1 MIEASK
7 TVSLAE
13 YVESTGAL
21 LSADTKIV
29 DVVRDDKPFFYFTH
43 YDNLQKVIEG
53 FVSSTFAQTPLV
65 SEAPEEP
72 KRVKIEVATEID
84 GRVLTQAEQTLLK
97 VRERFNFFQNMND
110 DEVLS
115 VTSNIGM
122 LRLGKNEILFRQG
135 SDGDQVYFIIRGIVS
150 IQIAKSMTER
160 IEVAKLHAGAVFGEM
175 SPVTKEKRSAT
186 VICVDDNTTLLTFR
200 LNNHIDNEKAIA
212 HAKMY
217 QNFTFIL
224 ADKIVNQNKL
234 LITSHR

>member
-1 MIEASK
+1 MLETSK

-13 YVESTGAL
+13 YVESNSSL
-21 LSADTKIV
+21 LRGEADIV
-29 DVVRDDKPFFYFTH
+29 SVTRNDDLFFYFTH
-43 YDNLQKVIEG
+43 YVNLQKILRS
-53 FVSSTFAQTPLV
+53 FIASKLTQITPV
-65 SEAPEEP
+65 KEIPEEP
-72 KRVKIEVATEID
+72 KRTKIEVATEIE

-97 VRERFNFFQNMND
+97 VRERFNFFQNMSD
-110 DEVLS
+110 AEVLS
-115 VTSNIGM
+115 VTSDIGM
-122 LRLGKNEILFRQG
+122 LRLSKNEVLFRQG
-135 SDGDQVYFIIRGIVS
+135 SEGDQVYFIVRGIVS
-150 IQIAKSMTER
+150 IQIAKTMTER

-200 LNNHIDNEKAIA
+200 LNNNINSDKAIA

-234 LITSHR
+234 LITGHR